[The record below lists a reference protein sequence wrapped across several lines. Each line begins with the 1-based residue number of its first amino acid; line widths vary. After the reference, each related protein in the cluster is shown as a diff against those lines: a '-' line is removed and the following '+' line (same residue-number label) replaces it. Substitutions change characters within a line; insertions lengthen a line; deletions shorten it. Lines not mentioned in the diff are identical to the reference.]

1 MQKFRLGLDKS
12 DFNDNTACPN
22 LVKPVP
28 GLRSFRVQTQEEL
41 DKVIKSCASKTCSLV
56 HNPTALL
63 KNSSVL
69 PTVLTT
75 IIDLVNASL
84 ATGIFQNRLKSI
96 PVIQRLKKT
105 GHDKTLLV
113 TKDTSKIP
121 RLSARSLNVLLHSF
135 SIIISPR
142 MVCRITCSRHISQVP
157 VLRQPSCELRQT

>member
-63 KNSSVL
+63 KNSFVL
-69 PTVLTT
+69 PIVLLT
-75 IIDLVNASL
+75 ITDMVNASL
-84 ATGIFQNRLKSI
+84 STGISPDRLKYALVT
-96 PVIQRLKKT
+96 PPLKKT
-105 GHDKTLLV
+105 KL
-113 TKDTSKIP
+113 DT
-121 RLSARSLNVLLHSF
+121 NTF
-135 SIIISPR
+135 SNYR
-142 MVCRITCSRHISQVP
+142 P
-157 VLRQPSCELRQT
+157 VLNILESRATVF